1 MSSQSD
7 DPETVTVS
15 LTADET
21 TDELT
26 LSRDLLDLLRE
37 NDEPLAEVVGDMTVL
52 SLAQQAHGAVHHS
65 HNDVSDG
72 VAAAEQHTMAL
83 FEERFGQS
91 YAEMAGHDH

>member
-7 DPETVTVS
+7 DSETVTVS

-65 HNDVSDG
+65 HGDVPDG
-72 VAAAEQHTMAL
+72 VAAAEQHTMTL